1 MPAVEMM
8 TMSGQKQLTNLAVAV
23 EVERLLNGESDG
35 APLFQALYGSIA
47 DEPVPQHLLDIVR
60 EGSDP
65 TIEPEA
71 VPVAPPSAR
80 RAAP

>member
-1 MPAVEMM
+1 MEMM
-8 TMSGQKQLTNLAVAV
+8 TMSGQQQLTNLAVAV
-23 EVERLLNGESDG
+23 EIERFLNGESDG

-60 EGSDP
+60 EGCDP
-65 TIEPEA
+65 AIEPQA
-71 VPVAPPSAR
+71 VPVAAPSAR